1 MTLTSKVY
9 NLAFV
14 NFKHSEMLG
23 KKEFNEPHRLRSYLF
38 KKIAFVLLYF
48 NSGIDDKLHIHVH
61 VPWIMKRETIPECT
75 YISLHRFEVKYFQTV

>member
-23 KKEFNEPHRLRSYLF
+23 KEEFNEPHRLRLYLF
-38 KKIAFVLLYF
+38 KIAFVRLHF
-48 NSGIDDKLHIHVH
+48 NSGIGAKLHIHV
-61 VPWIMKRETIPECT
+61 PWILKRGTIPECT
-75 YISLHRFEVKYFQTV
+75 YISLHRFEIKYFQTV